1 MSAPS
6 SRFRRQRRSIRIR
19 SRLHPACNRTP
30 TLTRRR
36 KRRLVRMDDLGT
48 RRRSRE
54 RLFDVPE
61 MSDVLLGTSF
71 ARVCSRSNPKPE
83 RNETPRSTQI
93 AAKLLT
99 SLELESRIDV
109 RRTYGRQLIP
119 LFRLLD
125 VGVVRWLANFVR
137 ILSAQLQYADSFWI
151 DVLESLLVVFE
162 LAGIDA
168 VRNSGQR
175 RIGRGVQVPG
185 PSDHVRQLRLEVGS
199 VKSPSG
205 FPTAGGGDFQL
216 GTSGPKT
223 SPVKDIVVARV
234 SPTKSDPQSSP
245 PSNKDYRRSVVS
257 LSDNATGGGA
267 GTSVAGSAHSIGGG
281 LDRDHRHG
289 P

>member
-1 MSAPS
+1 LEKL
-6 SRFRRQRRSIRIR
+6 
-19 SRLHPACNRTP
+19 LHH
-30 TLTRRR
+30 
-36 KRRLVRMDDLGT
+36 
-48 RRRSRE
+48 RE
-54 RLFDVPE
+54 PELIDV
-61 MSDVLLGTSF
+61 
-71 ARVCSRSNPKPE
+71 VCSCLFALESKTGAKRNATFDANRSD
-83 RNETPRSTQI
+83 QI

-234 SPTKSDPQSSP
+234 SPTKSELVGQRHRRRRGYVCGRIRAFDRRRIGSRSP
-245 PSNKDYRRSVVS
+245 TWAVILRQRESWQR
-257 LSDNATGGGA
+257 
-267 GTSVAGSAHSIGGG
+267 
-281 LDRDHRHG
+281 
-289 P
+289 